1 MVAKSCQITAMKR
14 RVAVAV
20 CFLCS
25 ILLSP
30 ASAKNQPTIALV
42 GGTLLDGHESR
53 PLHHAAVVIEGNRIV
68 AVGQRDQVKIPEGAV
83 IIDTRGKTILPGLI
97 DAHIHL
103 DIIGHGLY
111 ERYYQF
117 LAKQSSYHE
126 VMRIAAKQLLRAGVT
141 GGIDLGAPFSILD
154 IKKEIDSG
162 KIPGPRLT
170 VSGPWITRVSY
181 EGGGEFDQ
189 YLIKST
195 REAVDA
201 TIELIDKGADVI
213 KVWDGLTSE
222 DYSAIVHEAHK
233 RGVKVHAHLYD
244 PPAIRKALD
253 AGVDVLQHM
262 GSAGYPP
269 YEPELIAE
277 IARKRVPVVQT
288 ISHRIWIYP
297 ASVEFPGRLDNP
309 TLERDFPEHIYS
321 ELQRSF
327 ERIAELPYFSEIEQE
342 TSNAKKS
349 AAQFIDARAYIGVGT
364 DAASPLNFHT
374 EAIWREM
381 SALVDAGMTPIQ
393 VISAATKNNA
403 EIVGRGDE
411 LGTIEPGKLA
421 DILVVDG
428 NPLFDI
434 NVLGSV
440 SFVIKDGVPW
450 YDAESAPDALA
461 EIGRP
466 F

>member
-1 MVAKSCQITAMKR
+1 MKR
-14 RVAVAV
+14 RISIA
-20 CFLCS
+20 LCLLLS

-30 ASAKNQPTIALV
+30 APAEEHRTIALV
-42 GGTLLDGHESR
+42 GGTLLNGHES
-53 PLHHAAVVIEGNRIV
+53 PALHHAAVVITGNRIV
-68 AVGQRDQVKIPEGAV
+68 AVGPRDQVKIPKGAV
-83 IIDTRGKTILPGLI
+83 VIDTRGKTILPGLI

-141 GGIDLGAPFSILD
+141 GGIDLGAPLSILD

-181 EGGGEFDQ
+181 EGGGEFEQ
-189 YLIKST
+189 YLVKST

-201 TIELIDKGADVI
+201 TIELIDQGADVI
-213 KVWDGLTSE
+213 KVWDGLTAD
-222 DYSAIVHEAHK
+222 DYTAIVHEANK
-233 RGVKVHAHLYD
+233 RGAKVHAHLYD

-277 IARKRVPVVQT
+277 IARKKVPVVQT

-297 ASVEFPGRLDNP
+297 ATVEFPGRLDNP
-309 TLERDFPEHIYS
+309 TLERDIPKHIYA

-327 ERIAELPYFSEIEQE
+327 KQIARLPYFSDIEQE
-342 TSNAKKS
+342 TRNAQAS
-349 AAQFIDARAYIGVGT
+349 ASQFVDAGAFMGVGT

-374 EAIWREM
+374 EAMWREM
-381 SALVDAGMTPIQ
+381 SALVDVGMTPIQ

-403 EIVGRGDE
+403 EIVGRSDE

-428 NPLFDI
+428 DPLFDI
-434 NVLGSV
+434 NVLGYV

-450 YDAESAPDALA
+450 YDAANATAALI
-461 EIGRP
+461 EVGRS

>member
-1 MVAKSCQITAMKR
+1 MNRDIAIA
-14 RVAVAV
+14 
-20 CFLCS
+20 LCCLLS

-30 ASAKNQPTIALV
+30 ASGEDQPTIALV
-42 GGTLLDGHESR
+42 GGTLLNGHRSA
-53 PLHHAAVVIEGNRIV
+53 PIHHSAVVITGNRIV
-68 AVGQRDQVKIPEGAV
+68 AVGPQDQVKIPDGAV
-83 IIDTRGKTILPGLI
+83 ILDTRGKTVLPGLI

-103 DIIGHGLY
+103 DLIGHGLY
-111 ERYYQF
+111 ERYYKF
-117 LAKQSSYHE
+117 LAKDSSHHE
-126 VMRIAAKQLLRAGVT
+126 VMRIAAKQMLRAGVT

-162 KIPGPRLT
+162 AIPGPRLT
-170 VSGPWITRVSY
+170 VSGPWITRLSY
-181 EGGGEFDQ
+181 EGGGEFEQ
-189 YLIKST
+189 YLVTST
-195 REAVDA
+195 REAVTA
-201 TIELIDKGADVI
+201 TIELIEKGADVI
-213 KVWDGLTSE
+213 KTWDGLTAE
-222 DYSAIVHEAHK
+222 DFTTIVHEAHK
-233 RGVKVHAHLYD
+233 RGVKVHAHLYEPD
-244 PPAIRKALD
+244 AIRKALD

-262 GSAGYPP
+262 GSAGNPP

-277 IARKRVPVVQT
+277 IVRKKTPVVQT
-288 ISHRIWIYP
+288 ISHRIWVYP
-297 ASVEFPGRLDNP
+297 ATVEFPGRLDNP
-309 TLERDFPEHIYS
+309 TLARDYPEHIYT

-327 ERIAELPYFSEIEQE
+327 KQIDELPYFSDIEQE
-342 TSNAKKS
+342 TRNAKTS
-349 AAQFIDARAYIGVGT
+349 AAQFIEAGAFMGVGT

-381 SALVDAGMTPIQ
+381 SALVDVGMTPIQ

-434 NVLGSV
+434 NVLRYV

-450 YDAESAPDALA
+450 YDAAKATDALA
-461 EIGRP
+461 GVGRQ